1 MRPHLLIAVFC
12 ALALGLMGCASYR
25 TPVRPPTGLLMTE
38 LSAPLTTNF
47 HRTPV
52 CAKQGSVETTFFREP
67 ILTGLSFS
75 WGEAGIREAAANG
88 GLTTVEYADY
98 HVTIVLGI
106 FGKFKVTAYGQ

>member
-1 MRPHLLIAVFC
+1 MKRHLLAAVLC
-12 ALALGLMGCASYR
+12 ALALGAVGCAAYR
-25 TPVRPPTGLLMTE
+25 APVEPPIGLLVTE
-38 LSAPLTTNF
+38 LSAPLTTDF

-88 GLTTVEYADY
+88 GLTSVEYADY

-106 FGKFKVTAYGQ
+106 FGKFKITAYGQ

>member
-1 MRPHLLIAVFC
+1 MKPHLVTAVLC
-12 ALALGLMGCASYR
+12 ALVIGVAGCAVCHA
-25 TPVRPPTGLLMTE
+25 PVVPPTGLLVTE
-38 LSAPLTTNF
+38 ISAPMTTDF

-98 HVTIVLGI
+98 HVTMILGV
-106 FGKFKVTAYGQ
+106 FGKFRVIAYGQ